1 MLRLKLTCW
10 RIVSETFK
18 CVTMKGIL
26 MVVYLLC
33 FNAAFAQKTKP
44 VTGNATPE
52 VLTFSSSWGPVK
64 SGNAPAAQIAAIAPA
79 AVFVK
84 DNKGQAYVV
93 QSFRINYKFRSSYKD
108 DETEQLKYRDDLRVG
123 DFSQSSQL
131 PQVWSESIK
140 DNVKSG
146 DSILINKILFRNQ
159 SGKLQMAPD
168 IRIAVK

>member
-1 MLRLKLTCW
+1 MR
-10 RIVSETFK
+10 
-18 CVTMKGIL
+18 GIL
-26 MVVYLLC
+26 ILLYLFYFSALY
-33 FNAAFAQKTKP
+33 AQKNKP
-44 VTGNATPE
+44 VANNPATE
-52 VLTFSSSWGPVK
+52 ILTYSSSWGPVK

-84 DNKGQAYVV
+84 DNKGQGYQVH
-93 QSFRINYKFRSSYKD
+93 SFRMNYKFRSSFKD

-131 PQVWSESIK
+131 PPVWAESIK

-146 DSILINKILFRNQ
+146 DSILINKILFRNS
-159 SGKLQMAPD
+159 SGKLQLAPD

>member
-1 MLRLKLTCW
+1 MLLL
-10 RIVSETFK
+10 
-18 CVTMKGIL
+18 L
-26 MVVYLLC
+26 YLFCFSALC
-33 FNAAFAQKTKP
+33 AQKNKP
-44 VTGNATPE
+44 VTNTATPE
-52 VLTFSSSWGPVK
+52 VLTFLSSWGPVK

-84 DNKGQAYVV
+84 DNKGQGYVV

-123 DFSQSSQL
+123 DFSESSQL
-131 PQVWSESIK
+131 PQVWAESIK
-140 DNVKSG
+140 DNVKAG

-159 SGKLQMAPD
+159 SGKLQLAPD